1 MEEKQTMKINKTG
14 GHHSKTASFPSN
26 SDISHLNVLL
36 SQDRTK
42 EDSLDDGLRAPKE
55 IIISGF
61 GAQDNKEEM
70 LGQEYSS
77 SLHPSKNLKQ

>member
-1 MEEKQTMKINKTG
+1 MKINKTG
-14 GHHSKTASFPSN
+14 GQHSKTASFPSN

-61 GAQDNKEEM
+61 GA
-70 LGQEYSS
+70 
-77 SLHPSKNLKQ
+77 